1 MPNMPTAGNL
11 DAALLGD
18 GMDITG
24 RHVEY
29 WGDVWTVTGRNYL
42 GDWDVERFE
51 TRPDGRF
58 KITSSIAPD
67 VLPETH
73 GHFAQLVEHG

>member
-1 MPNMPTAGNL
+1 MPNMPSAGNF

-24 RHVEY
+24 RQIDY
-29 WGDVWTVTGRNYL
+29 WGDIWTVTGKNYL

-51 TRPDGRF
+51 ARPDGRY
-58 KITSSIAPD
+58 KITSSISAE

-73 GHFAQLVEHG
+73 GHFARLLSHS